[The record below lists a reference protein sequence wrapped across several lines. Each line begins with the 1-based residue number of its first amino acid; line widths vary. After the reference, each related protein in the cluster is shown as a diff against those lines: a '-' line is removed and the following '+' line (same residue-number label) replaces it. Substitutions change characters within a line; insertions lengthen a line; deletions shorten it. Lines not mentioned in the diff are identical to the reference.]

1 MPTFEELP
9 ITIKYG
15 GAQMV
20 SQTTLER
27 LRTFRIS
34 GLIDEL
40 VRQNETSQYQDLSF
54 DDRLTL
60 LVDAEHTRRI
70 DQQTKRMLKNAR
82 IPSSADLD
90 QVDFAAKRGLQK
102 KMFLELIQG
111 AWIQRGTNIIITGP
125 TGIGKT
131 FLASVLSQSLCMRG
145 KSVKFQRTHHW
156 LTDLLLVEERKRL
169 SQTIAS
175 YRKLSLIAF
184 DEWLRDTVSTPEARL
199 LLDLLDDRYS
209 CRSCM
214 FVSQIPVA
222 AWHERFHD
230 PTIGDAIL
238 DRIVHNAVRI
248 ELDGESMR
256 KLKAADGDI
265 AAAGLGG
272 GTSLR
277 SDNIVEST
285 NM

>member
-1 MPTFEELP
+1 
-9 ITIKYG
+9 
-15 GAQMV
+15 MV

-27 LRTFRIS
+27 LRAFRIS

-40 VRQNETSQYQDLSF
+40 VRQNESTQYQDLSF

-70 DQQTKRMLKNAR
+70 DQQTKRMLKQAR

-102 KMFLELIQG
+102 KTFLELIQG
-111 AWIQRGTNIIITGP
+111 NWTQRGTNVIITGP

-131 FLASVLSQSLCMRG
+131 FLASVLSQGLCMRG
-145 KSVKFQRTHHW
+145 MSVKYQRTHHW
-156 LTDLLLVEERKRL
+156 MTDLLLVEERKRI

-175 YRKLSLIAF
+175 YRKLTLLAF
-184 DEWLRDTVSTPEARL
+184 DEWLRDTISTPEARL

-209 CRSCM
+209 RRSCM
-214 FVSQIPVA
+214 FVSQLPVA
-222 AWHERFHD
+222 AWHDRFQD

-238 DRIVHNAVRI
+238 DRIVHNSIRI

-256 KLKAADGDI
+256 KLKASQNTA
-265 AAAGLGG
+265 AAAGICGE
-272 GTSLR
+272 TSLR
-277 SDNIVEST
+277 SDNIEENT
-285 NM
+285 KM